1 MLKKFGGIL
10 AAFLLLFLFASS
22 AAHAQD
28 VSAVTGVI
36 TDKTGA
42 AVGNAVIKIVDTR
55 TGATFVTKSLEDGS
69 YRFPKLQ
76 PGPGY
81 TLTVSKDG
89 FETATITDLYLAVAT
104 TRTQD
109 IRLEIGSISQS
120 VEVQAQG
127 SVTLNT
133 TDTTIG
139 NNFDL
144 HAIANLPNQFR
155 DNPASLLRLEP
166 GVVSANANDDASA
179 SRDGSVAGARADQNN
194 ITVDGIDSQD
204 FAINQAFVQVSP
216 LPVDAIQE
224 FRTEVGNPL
233 PQDGRGSGAQ
243 TIISSK
249 GGTNEWHGNAR
260 EYHRNTVT
268 EANSFFN
275 NKAGVP
281 RTNLIRNQFG
291 GNIGGPVKKDK
302 LFFFF
307 DYDGRRDAS
316 QISEL
321 AIVPLDHVRNG
332 GLAYINNNAG
342 CTPQSTLQSNPNCV
356 TILSGAQVAAFDP
369 CSKPST
375 APGPCTVDG
384 TPTGAPVTP
393 GINPQL
399 LSFINSRYPHANDLS
414 QGDGINTGGLRFNG
428 PSPFVENTY
437 TARVD
442 YNISNKQKLFA
453 RVNYNNVETVAN
465 GPSIALPGDPITD
478 PLVLRDRSWAI
489 GHTWIISPNTINQFV
504 YGEARNNISFPNP
517 FNPPGNV
524 LFFNWFVN
532 TPFTPPFLRQ
542 GPQSR
547 IIPIPTFRDD
557 LTFVRG
563 KHNIQVGGVFKP
575 IKTRSSLVN
584 DIFFLNLGIGTATP
598 SLDSTLR
605 PNNILQDPSA
615 IAINNYDGYFAGLL
629 GLYNLDFEVFN
640 YQKNGTVEAPFS
652 GTRRDYRYYFY
663 ETYVQDSWKV
673 KNDLT
678 FTYGVRYQ
686 YDSVPYEVNGLEAV
700 AANTNLGQ
708 LLGTRINNGLAGVSG
723 FTSAPILTYALGG
736 KANHGGQSLYDG
748 QKLNFSPRLGL
759 AWNPNFHDGLLNT
772 VFGERKTVLRAG
784 FGLIFDQTATS
795 SVNFQQDQGSFLFT
809 NQNGFLFGGGA
820 SNARVSVAGDPRFT
834 VFNQPPDPI
843 PAPPFQN
850 PLTPFTAGSGAN
862 LQVFGNAIN
871 SFNYNIDPKL
881 KTPYS
886 LTYTAGLQREL
897 PGGFQLELDY
907 YGRFGRRLFAL
918 ADGGQIV
925 NFVDPTSKAN
935 LFGSVAAL
943 ELAARAKTAYSSLA
957 PLPFFENQGNAA
969 LARLGTTCAAFA
981 AANSPAPSTGL
992 PPFTSC
998 TQLIYA
1004 SNASLLT
1011 QGNLGAIM
1019 QGLTQGQVALLP
1031 PGVGLSSQFTGNT
1044 YASNKAW
1051 SSYNALLLTLRKR
1064 LSRDLQMDFNYTFSH
1079 SLDNSSVIT
1088 NNNGN
1093 GFAGA
1098 SVVVCD
1104 AVNLSV
1110 CRGNSE
1116 FDITHSISANAVYD
1130 LPIGRGH
1137 FIGRDSATWLNEVIG
1152 GWQVSGITTW
1162 RTGLAFPV
1170 QSGVSTTSLSAD
1182 ALAIFNG
1189 NRAALSQNIH
1199 TDTANNN
1206 FIQFFSNPAAAQGA
1220 FSPVTGQQ
1228 VGNRDILRG
1237 PGFTNWDLALIKSF
1251 PILSEKYKLQFRAEA
1266 YNTFNHPNFSLP
1278 NSNVNSPNFGIIS
1291 TTSGDPRVLQFA
1303 LRFDF

>member
-1 MLKKFGGIL
+1 MFRRLGGVLAQIL
-10 AAFLLLFLFASS
+10 FLLVVALP
-22 AAHAQD
+22 AAYAQD
-28 VSAVTGVI
+28 VAALTGVV
-36 TDKTGA
+36 TDRSGS
-42 AVGNAVIKIVDTR
+42 VVSNAVVRITDTR
-55 TGATFVTKSLEDGS
+55 TGANFETKTASDGS
-69 YRFPKLQ
+69 YRFLKLQ

-81 TLTVSKDG
+81 TLTATKDG
-89 FETATITDLYLAVAT
+89 FETVTISNLYLAVAT

-109 IRLEIGSISQS
+109 IQLEIGSVNQV
-120 VEVQAQG
+120 VEVKSEG
-127 SVTLNT
+127 SVSLNT

-139 NNFDL
+139 NNFDM
-144 HAIANLPNQFR
+144 HAIASLPNQFR

-166 GVVSANANDDASA
+166 GVVSADPNDDASA

-194 ITVDGIDSQD
+194 ITVDGIDSED
-204 FAINQAFVQVSP
+204 FALNQAFAQISP

-233 PQDGRGSGAQ
+233 AQNGRGSGAQ
-243 TIISSK
+243 TIITSR
-249 GGTNEWHGNAR
+249 GGTNDWHGDAR
-260 EYHRNTVT
+260 EYHRNTIT

-291 GNIGGPVKKDK
+291 GNVGGPVKKDK

-316 QISEL
+316 QLSEL
-321 AIVPLDHVRNG
+321 AIVPLDTVRNG
-332 GLAYINNNAG
+332 NLAYINNNPG
-342 CTPQSTLQSNPNCV
+342 CGPTSTLQSNPNCV
-356 TILSGAQVAAFDP
+356 TVLTGAQVAALDP
-369 CSKPST
+369 CSKPNT

-393 GINPQL
+393 GINPSL
-399 LSFINSRYPHANDLS
+399 LSFINKRYPHANDLS

-428 PSPFVENTY
+428 PSPFSENTY

-442 YNISNKQKLFA
+442 YNITNNQKLFA
-453 RVNYNNVETVAN
+453 RVNYNNVDTVAN

-478 PLVLRDRSWAI
+478 PLILRDRSWAI

-504 YGEARNNISFPNP
+504 YGEARNNINFANP
-517 FNPPGNV
+517 FNPPGAV
-524 LFFNWFVN
+524 LFFNWFVQ

-542 GPQSR
+542 GPQHR
-547 IIPIPTFRDD
+547 VIPVPTFRDD
-557 LTFVRG
+557 VTLSRG
-563 KHNIQVGGVFKP
+563 KHSIQLGGLFKP
-575 IKTRSSLVN
+575 IKTRSSLTN
-584 DIFFLNLGIGTATP
+584 DLFFLNLGIGTATP
-598 SLDSTLR
+598 ALDPSLR
-605 PNNILQDPSA
+605 PSNILQDPKA
-615 IAINNYDGYFAGLL
+615 IATSNWDGYLAGFL

-640 YQKNGTVEAPFS
+640 YLKNGNVEAPFS

-663 ETYVQDSWKV
+663 EAYIEDSWKLRS
-673 KNDLT
+673 DLT

-686 YDSVPYEVNGLEAV
+686 YDSVPYEVNGLESV
-700 AANTNLGQ
+700 AANTSLNDI
-708 LLGTRINNGLAGVSG
+708 LGTRIENGLNGVSG
-723 FTSAPILTYALGG
+723 FTSAPLLTYALGG
-736 KANHGGQSLYDG
+736 KANPGGQSLYQG

-759 AWNPNFHDGLLNT
+759 AWNPNLQNGLLKT

-784 FGLIFDQTATS
+784 FGLLFDQTAVS
-795 SVNFQQDQGSFLFT
+795 AVNFQQDQGSFLFT
-809 NQNGFLFGGGA
+809 NQNGFLFGGA
-820 SNARVSVAGDPRFT
+820 TPAASVAGDPRFT
-834 VFNQPPDPI
+834 AFNAPPLPV

-862 LQVFGNAIN
+862 LVAFGNALN

-897 PGGFQLELDY
+897 PGNLQLELNY
-907 YGRFGRRLFAL
+907 YGRFGRRLFSL
-918 ADGGQIV
+918 ADASQIV
-925 NFVDPTSKAN
+925 NFVDPASKTSLLSA
-935 LFGSVAAL
+935 VTAL
-943 ELAARAKTAYSSLA
+943 EQAARAGTPFTSVNPLA
-957 PLPFFENQGNAA
+957 FFENQGNAA
-969 LARLGTTCAAFA
+969 LAGLGTNCAAFA
-981 AANSPAPSTGL
+981 AQNSLPTGPA
-992 PPFTSC
+992 FNSC

-1004 SNASLLT
+1004 GNGTLLS
-1011 QGNLGAIM
+1011 QGNLGALLA
-1019 QGLTQGQVALLP
+1019 GLTQSPVPLLP
-1031 PGVGLSSQFTGNT
+1031 PGVGLPSQFTGNT
-1044 YASNKAW
+1044 YASNKGW
-1051 SSYNALLLTLRKR
+1051 SSYNTMLVTLRKR
-1064 LSRDLQMDFNYTFSH
+1064 LSRDLQFDFNYTFSH
-1079 SLDNSSVIT
+1079 SIDNSSVVT

-1098 SVVVCD
+1098 SVVLCD
-1104 AVNLSV
+1104 AINLNA

-1116 FDITHSISANAVYD
+1116 FDITHSISTNAVYD
-1130 LPIGRGH
+1130 LPFGRGH
-1137 FIGRDSATWLNEVIG
+1137 FIGRDSSRALDEAIG
-1152 GWQVSGITTW
+1152 GWQVSGIVTW

-1189 NRAALSQNIH
+1189 NRSALSTNIH

-1206 FIQFFSNPAAAQGA
+1206 FIQYFANPALAQTA

-1228 VGNRDILRG
+1228 IGNRDILRG

-1251 PILSEKYKLQFRAEA
+1251 PLFRERYKLQFRAEA
-1266 YNTFNHPNFSLP
+1266 YNAFNHPNFSLP
-1278 NSNVNSPNFGIIS
+1278 NSNVNSTNFGVIS
-1291 TTSGDPRVLQFA
+1291 TTSGAPRVLQFA